1 MLALAPHFRAVA
13 GTLGKLE
20 NTVWEFPV
28 GTSVSHLHGCVCG
41 LSCANTLSDREAI
54 LHTLVDL
61 LEPEVPG
68 ISVGAGLDELDRFT
82 RLTWAELG
90 AEDLSFQP
98 LLSDDDSPLADR
110 LGDLATWCGGFLLG
124 FGVAARADELTG
136 TEREILDDIVRIS
149 QVDSDSDPDPHADFE
164 LFDVVEHLRMA
175 VLLLH
180 SDEHTT
186 GAGAD
191 NDNR

>member
-1 MLALAPHFRAVA
+1 MLALAPHFRAGA
-13 GTLGKLE
+13 GTLGELE

-28 GTSVSHLHGCVCG
+28 GTSTSHLHGCVCG
-41 LSCANTLSDREAI
+41 LLCASTLSDQEAV
-54 LHTLVDL
+54 LHTLANL

-68 ISVGAGLDELDRFT
+68 ISVGAGLDELDRFS
-82 RLTWAELG
+82 RLTWTELD

-98 LLSDDDSPLADR
+98 LLSEDDAPLADR
-110 LGDLATWCGGFLLG
+110 LADLAQWCGGFLLG
-124 FGVAARADELTG
+124 FGVATTADELTP
-136 TEREILDDIVRIS
+136 TEREILEDIVRIS
-149 QVDSDSDPDPHADFE
+149 QVDADSDPDPHAEFE

-191 NDNR
+191 NDNC